1 MGLKQQCRWVN
12 SFSNTP
18 PTACM
23 TQFMSFLPQHS
34 HWQSRE
40 LMKRST
46 AGAEGRIPTCAARTN
61 TTSLWYWNE
70 ATSWILRSATTQNRG
85 SNVSLRVPERK
96 KSTRTTQRLNTV
108 LLREQR
114 TSVLT
119 KTTPPVSSD
128 FTRLWKNNPCFTL
141 FHVVQKHS

>member
-23 TQFMSFLPQHS
+23 TQFVSFLPQHS
-34 HWQSRE
+34 HCKSRE

-61 TTSLWYWNE
+61 TTSRWYWN
-70 ATSWILRSATTQNRG
+70 AAMSRILRSATTQNRS
-85 SNVSLRVPERK
+85 SNVSLRVPERS
-96 KSTRTTQRLNTV
+96 KSARTTQRLNAV
-108 LLREQR
+108 LLREQC

-119 KTTPPVSSD
+119 ETTLPVSSD